1 MGEEIRGK
9 WMTETVKTKTPDAAR
24 SSFIVI
30 KLRIEKNTLIYRNM
44 IFLSILSFYLDAS
57 SMMFLSA
64 LVFLI
69 EFLTFFF
76 FTLCI
81 LSSCSHLYSMVHIL
95 SPQ

>member
-1 MGEEIRGK
+1 
-9 WMTETVKTKTPDAAR
+9 MTETVETKTPDAAT

-30 KLRIEKNTLIYRNM
+30 KLRIEKNTPIYRNI

-57 SMMFLSA
+57 SMMFWSA

-69 EFLTFFF
+69 EFLTFSL

-81 LSSCSHLYSMVHIL
+81 LSSCSHLYSMAHIL
-95 SPQ
+95 SP